1 MKRRKVGLY
10 LFSLFLMGILA
21 ACSEQEKVV
30 EETEPAFLDVQISI
44 NPEQGKVSEPVT
56 FQAKVTYGEKEV
68 TDADS
73 VEFEIWRS
81 QDEYHEKIEVEHG
94 ENGIYQLEKD
104 FNEEGTYY
112 IIAHVTAEN
121 MHNMPKEEFV
131 IGQPSEPEE

>member
-1 MKRRKVGLY
+1 MKRRVGFCLII
-10 LFSLFLMGILA
+10 LIFMSILA
-21 ACSEQEKVV
+21 ACSGQQEVM
-30 EETEPAFLDVQISI
+30 EETTPAFLDVQLMI
-44 NPEQGKVSEPVT
+44 NPEQGKVNDPVT

-81 QDEYHEKIEVEHG
+81 QDDHHEKIEVEHK
-94 ENGIYQLEKD
+94 ENGIYQLDKE
-104 FNEEGTYY
+104 FNKEGTYY

-131 IGQPSEPEE
+131 IGQPSESEE